1 MDIYSKKR
9 RWKWIL
15 FISAIVIVS
24 ISLWYTNTLVK
35 KIAKDERNKVK
46 MWAEAIQRKANL
58 VNYTDEF
65 FKKIQDEERKKV
77 ELWAEA
83 YKKLMN
89 PEVNEDLT
97 LYLKI
102 ISENYNIPVIITD
115 KDYKI
120 QLTRNTEF
128 SSDTVKIL
136 QGELLE
142 EYTRFEPIR
151 YSEYD
156 VVFFLFYKESKL
168 YTGLRN
174 VLNDL
179 IKSFFSEVLDNS
191 LSVPVIVI
199 DSLNQ
204 NLIASG
210 NIDQNIL
217 KDPVTL
223 KHALDDM
230 AFENTPIEVNLVGTG
245 KKFIYYENS
254 YLQTQLKYYPLIQF
268 IIIGLF
274 LLISYFL
281 FSTSRKS
288 EQNQVWLGMSKETA
302 HQLGTPL
309 SSLIAW
315 LEMLKLNNMD
325 KSMTDEIEKDIHRL
339 ETITMRFS
347 KIGSEPE
354 LVKENIVEVT
364 RKGISYLI
372 TRSPKKVKYNINLP
386 EDKEI
391 IVPLN
396 AHLFD
401 WVIENLCK
409 NAIDAMGGEGEISLD
424 LFEDDKFVYIDIS
437 DTGKGIAKQKFK
449 TVFNPGYTSKK
460 RGWGLGL
467 SLSKRIINEYH
478 KGRIFVRNSQLNKG
492 TTFRIMLKTKV

>member
-1 MDIYSKKR
+1 M
-9 RWKWIL
+9 
-15 FISAIVIVS
+15 
-24 ISLWYTNTLVK
+24 
-35 KIAKDERNKVK
+35 
-46 MWAEAIQRKANL
+46 
-58 VNYTDEF
+58 
-65 FKKIQDEERKKV
+65 
-77 ELWAEA
+77 
-83 YKKLMN
+83 
-89 PEVNEDLT
+89 
-97 LYLKI
+97 
-102 ISENYNIPVIITD
+102 
-115 KDYKI
+115 
-120 QLTRNTEF
+120 
-128 SSDTVKIL
+128 
-136 QGELLE
+136 E

-151 YSEYD
+151 YSEYN

-492 TTFRIMLKTKV
+492 TTFRIMLKNKV